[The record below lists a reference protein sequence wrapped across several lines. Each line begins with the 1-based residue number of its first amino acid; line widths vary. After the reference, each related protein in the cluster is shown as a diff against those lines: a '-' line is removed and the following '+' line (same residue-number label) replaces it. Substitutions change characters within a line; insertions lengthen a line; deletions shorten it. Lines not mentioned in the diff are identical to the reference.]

1 MVSNSGAVT
10 FRAKAPS
17 RRTVLLG
24 AAAAL
29 SLPAI
34 RPSHAQGNTVRIGL
48 IQSMSG
54 GLSAYAQEGQPALD
68 YIVRKI
74 NASGG
79 IKSMGGAK
87 IELILADDTSQPAR
101 TAAEARRLATEENVS
116 MILGTILSAQMLAI
130 APVVDELKVP
140 TLSIWAGGSRSEYLY
155 SLGFPYDRGYAQS
168 MNDMVVWLRDV
179 QGMKLKTVVPAYSN
193 YEAGQQTNKFLLEK
207 LKASGFDIIGD
218 APLDT
223 KAQDQTAAM
232 IRLRGLKPDLVM
244 GLVTPRDGLLMHQ
257 ARYNLNYHDSLFVG
271 GTGGYSDLS
280 LWKDMGETVG
290 KAVLTRNL
298 FGMTGFAPGAKMG
311 SMQAI
316 VKELREV
323 AKLDRIGQG
332 AIQAAQAARVL
343 QRALEN
349 AGSPDRARVL
359 EGLKKVTIPPGDA
372 DLYIAKPKGLA
383 FGEDRMLTD
392 GSAMFIQWQA
402 DQSQEVVFPSEFAQ
416 VKPRPRA

>member
-1 MVSNSGAVT
+1 MVTRRQFTIAAMGA
-10 FRAKAPS
+10 
-17 RRTVLLG
+17 L
-24 AAAAL
+24 AL
-29 SLPAI
+29 PYV
-34 RPSHAQGNTVRIGL
+34 RPSYAAGGTVRIGL

-54 GLSAYAQEGQPALD
+54 SLAAYAQEGQPALE

-74 NASGG
+74 NDAGG

-116 MILGTILSAQMLAI
+116 MIVGTILSAQMLAL
-130 APVVDELKVP
+130 APVLDELQVP
-140 TLSIWAGGSRSEYLY
+140 TLSIWAGGSKSNFLY

-168 MNDMVVWLRDV
+168 MADMVKWLRDK
-179 QGMKLKTVVPAYSN
+179 QGFKLKTVVPAYSN

-207 LKASGFDIIGD
+207 LKAEGFEIIGD

-232 IRLRGLKPDLVM
+232 IRIRSAKPDLVM

-257 ARYNLNYHDSLFVG
+257 ARFNLSYHDSLFVG

-280 LWKDMGETVG
+280 LWRDMGPEIG

-298 FGMTGFAPGAKMG
+298 FGMTGFSPGAKMD

-316 VKELREV
+316 VKELRET

-349 AGSPDRARVL
+349 AGKPERPAIL
-359 EGLKKVTIPPGDA
+359 EGLKKVVIPSGDA
-372 DLYIAKPKGLA
+372 DLYLAKPKGIA
-383 FGEDRMLTD
+383 FGNDGMLTD
-392 GSAMFIQWQA
+392 GSAMFIQWTP
-402 DQSQEVVFPSEFAQ
+402 DQQQQVVFPSEFAQ
-416 VKPRPRA
+416 TAPRARG